1 MSIQVHKEN
10 DKEHQVLV
18 KGIPYSVDD
27 DEFTKRRHGSCGK
40 FISTMISKLCS
51 YNHRSEFILD
61 VIKRELERDGSQIIV
76 LAHNKSLLKYLH
88 DAIEHRNIA
97 TVGYYVGGMKEADF
111 KKEESTVIIAT
122 YAMAAE
128 ALDIKSLTTL
138 LLATP
143 KTDVVQ
149 AVGRLS
155 KRDISLLCLILLTT
169 LVYQNQWKK
178 RQAFYRKEEY
188 EIHTTDSDDMKGEWD
203 KQAVRQRKQIR
214 VRQ

>member
-1 MSIQVHKEN
+1 
-10 DKEHQVLV
+10 
-18 KGIPYSVDD
+18 
-27 DEFTKRRHGSCGK
+27 
-40 FISTMISKLCS
+40 
-51 YNHRSEFILD
+51 LD
-61 VIKRELERDGSQIIV
+61 VIKRELERDGSQQIIV

-97 TVGYYVGGMKEADF
+97 TVGYYVGGMKEADL
-111 KKEESTVIIAT
+111 KRSELRKVIIAT

-149 AVGRLS
+149 AVGRILRQ
-155 KRDISLLCLILLTT
+155 KGHQPVVLDIIDSHEPFR
-169 LVYQNQWKK
+169 NQWRK

-188 EIHTTDSDDMKGEWD
+188 EIHTTDSARYLKGEWD
-203 KQAVRQRKQIR
+203 KQVAVRQRKANKGGVGQATITVDTSQDEQPKR
-214 VRQ
+214 KCLIKLKSAIPKT